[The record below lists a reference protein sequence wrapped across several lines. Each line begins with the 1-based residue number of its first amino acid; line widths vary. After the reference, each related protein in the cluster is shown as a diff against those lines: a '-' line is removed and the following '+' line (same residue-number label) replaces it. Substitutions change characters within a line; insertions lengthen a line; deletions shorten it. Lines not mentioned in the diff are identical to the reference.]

1 MVNPVLPQLNAAKA
15 MPADTQ
21 VLVIG
26 LTGDG
31 DTPRLVGL
39 PVEVGK
45 AYAKRFG
52 AELATTLV
60 ELKASTKVGSTTV
73 VPLGAGLRV
82 VAVGLGKDGEATP
95 GVLRRAAGA
104 AARVAVGFSPTAER
118 ARNGASSPSAERARN
133 ERVEALR
140 MAVALPTEEPEQ
152 LKAVAEGSVLGQYA
166 WAPISAKAEERTA
179 PRITLLTPRAD
190 KATKDALTAVG
201 AITWA
206 QLVAR
211 DWVNL
216 PANLLYPETFAAEAK
231 ELFAGSKVS
240 VEVLD
245 DKQLAAKG
253 YGGLTAVGGGSSHT
267 PRLVRLSYAPRG
279 ATAHL
284 ALVGKGITFDSGG
297 LNLKPGDSMYTMK
310 CDMGG
315 AAAVFAAVRAIADLG
330 LKVKVT
336 AYGCLAENLPSDTA
350 YRPSDVLTI
359 YGGTTVENYNTD
371 AEGRLVMAD
380 GLARSNEDNPDL
392 VVDVATLTG
401 AAMVA
406 LGGKIYGVFSDS
418 DEVAD
423 RLLGAAET
431 AGEDAWRLP
440 MGEWSAEPLESK
452 VADLRSGGQRM
463 GGASV
468 AASFLRR
475 FVDEGT
481 DWGHLDIA
489 GVGFNEGAPSGE
501 VPAGGTGV
509 GVRTLV
515 ELARSMQS

>member
-1 MVNPVLPQLNAAKA
+1 MVNPVLPPLNAAKA

-31 DTPRLVGL
+31 DAPRLVGL

-104 AARVAVGFSPTAER
+104 AARAAVGLGEGVR
-118 ARNGASSPSAERARN
+118 
-133 ERVEALR
+133 L
-140 MAVALPTEEPEQ
+140 AVALPTEEPEQ

-245 DKQLAAKG
+245 DQQLAAKG

-440 MGEWSAEPLESK
+440 MGDWSAEPLESK

>member
-1 MVNPVLPQLNAAKA
+1 MIEFVRGVTVVNPVLPQLNAAKA

-31 DTPRLVGL
+31 DAPRLVGL

-104 AARVAVGFSPTAER
+104 AARAAVGLGEGVR
-118 ARNGASSPSAERARN
+118 
-133 ERVEALR
+133 L
-140 MAVALPTEEPEQ
+140 AVALPTEEPEQ

-245 DKQLAAKG
+245 DQQLAAKG

-279 ATAHL
+279 AKAHL
-284 ALVGKGITFDSGG
+284 VLVGKGITFDSGG

-380 GLARSNEDNPDL
+380 GLARSNEDDPDL

>member
-1 MVNPVLPQLNAAKA
+1 MIEFVRGVTVVNPVLPQLNAAKA

-31 DTPRLVGL
+31 DAPRLVGL

-104 AARVAVGFSPTAER
+104 AARVAVGLGEGVR
-118 ARNGASSPSAERARN
+118 L
-133 ERVEALR
+133 V
-140 MAVALPTEEPEQ
+140 VALPTEEPEQ

-190 KATKDALTAVG
+190 KASKDALTAVG

-440 MGEWSAEPLESK
+440 MGDWSAEPLESK

>member
-1 MVNPVLPQLNAAKA
+1 MNVAKTL
-15 MPADTQ
+15 PADTQ
-21 VLVIG
+21 VLVVG
-26 LTGDG
+26 LAGEAKE
-31 DTPRLVGL
+31 PQLVGL
-39 PVEVGK
+39 PATVDK
-45 AYAKRFG
+45 AYQKRFG
-52 AELATTLV
+52 ADLASTLV

-73 VPLGAGLRV
+73 VAVGGGLRV
-82 VAVGLGKDGEATP
+82 VAVGLGGDEPTP
-95 GVLRRAAGA
+95 AVLRRAAGA
-104 AARVAVGFSPTAER
+104 AARAAVGLGEGVR
-118 ARNGASSPSAERARN
+118 
-133 ERVEALR
+133 L
-140 MAVALPTEEPEQ
+140 AVALPTGEPEQ
-152 LKAVAEGSVLGQYA
+152 LRAVAEGSVLGQYA
-166 WAPISAKAEERTA
+166 WAPISAKTEEKAA
-179 PRITLLTPRAD
+179 PSITLISARAD
-190 KATKDALTAVG
+190 KPARDALAEVSAV
-201 AITWA
+201 AYA

-231 ELFAGSKVS
+231 DLVRGTRIA

-245 DKQLAAKG
+245 DKALAAGG
-253 YGGLTAVGGGSSHT
+253 YGGLTAVGGGSAHT
-267 PRLVRLSYAPRG
+267 PRLVRMSYAPRG
-279 ATAHL
+279 AKAHL

-315 AAAVFAAVRAIADLG
+315 AAAVFAAMRAIADLG

-350 YRPSDVLTI
+350 FRPSDVLTM
-359 YGGTTVENYNTD
+359 YGGITVENYNTD

-380 GLARSNEDNPDL
+380 GLARSNEDKPDL
-392 VVDVATLTG
+392 VVDIATLTG
-401 AAMVA
+401 ACMVA
-406 LGGKIYGVFSDS
+406 LGGQIFGVFSDS

-423 RLLGAAET
+423 RLLGAAEA
-431 AGEDAWRLP
+431 AGEEAWRLP
-440 MGEWSAEPLESK
+440 MGDWSAESLDSK
-452 VADLRSGGQRM
+452 VADLRSGGSRM

-489 GVGFNEGAPSGE
+489 GVGYNEGSPSGE
-501 VPAGGTGV
+501 VPTGGTGV

-515 ELARSMQS
+515 ELARSLQG

>member
-1 MVNPVLPQLNAAKA
+1 MVNPVLPQLNAAKS
-15 MPADTQ
+15 MPADTE
-21 VLVIG
+21 VLVVG
-26 LTGDG
+26 LSGEASA
-31 DTPRLVGL
+31 PELVGL
-39 PVEVGK
+39 PGEVGRS
-45 AYAKRFG
+45 YQKRFG
-52 AELATTLV
+52 AELASTLV
-60 ELKASTKVGSTTV
+60 ELKAGTSVGSTTV
-73 VPLGAGLRV
+73 VPLGAGLRL
-82 VAVGLGKDGEATP
+82 VAVGLGTGGSQEASP
-95 GVLRRAAGA
+95 AVLRRAAGA
-104 AARVAVGFSPTAER
+104 AARVAAGLGS
-118 ARNGASSPSAERARN
+118 G
-133 ERVEALR
+133 LR
-140 MAVALPTEEPEQ
+140 ITVALPSEEPEQ
-152 LKAVAEGSVLGQYA
+152 LRAVAEGSVLGQYT
-166 WAPISAKAEERTA
+166 WAPISSKAEERTA
-179 PRITLLTPRAD
+179 PQITLLTARAD
-190 KATKDALTAVG
+190 KATTELLETVG
-201 AITWA
+201 AITGA

-216 PANLLYPETFAAEAK
+216 PANLLYPETFADEVK
-231 ELFAGSKVS
+231 SLLKGSKVS

-245 DKQLAAKG
+245 DKQLAAQG
-253 YGGLTAVGGGSSHT
+253 YGGLSAVGGGSAHT
-267 PRLVRLSYAPRG
+267 PRLVRLSYSPRG
-279 ATAHL
+279 AKAHL

-315 AAAVFAAVRAIADLG
+315 AAAVFAAMRAIADLG
-330 LKVKVT
+330 LKVQVT

-380 GLARSNEDNPDL
+380 GLARSNEDKPDL

-401 AAMVA
+401 ACMVA
-406 LGGKIYGVFSDS
+406 LGGKIFGVFTDS

-475 FVDEGT
+475 FVEEGT

-489 GVGFNEGAPSGE
+489 GVGFNEGSASGE

-515 ELARSMQS
+515 ELARSMQG

>member
-1 MVNPVLPQLNAAKA
+1 MIEFVRGVTVVNPVLPQLNAAKA

-82 VAVGLGKDGEATP
+82 VAVGLGQDGEATP

-104 AARVAVGFSPTAER
+104 AARAAVGLGE
-118 ARNGASSPSAERARN
+118 GV
-133 ERVEALR
+133 RV
-140 MAVALPTEEPEQ
+140 AVALPTEEPEQ

>member
-31 DTPRLVGL
+31 DAPRLVGL

-104 AARVAVGFSPTAER
+104 AARAAVGLGEGVR
-118 ARNGASSPSAERARN
+118 
-133 ERVEALR
+133 L
-140 MAVALPTEEPEQ
+140 AVALPTEEPEQ

-431 AGEDAWRLP
+431 AGEEAWRLP

>member
-31 DTPRLVGL
+31 DAPRLVGL

-104 AARVAVGFSPTAER
+104 GARAAVGLGEGVR
-118 ARNGASSPSAERARN
+118 
-133 ERVEALR
+133 L
-140 MAVALPTEEPEQ
+140 AVALPTEEPEQ

-440 MGEWSAEPLESK
+440 MGDWSAEPLESK

>member
-82 VAVGLGKDGEATP
+82 VAVGLGQDGEATP

-104 AARVAVGFSPTAER
+104 AARAAVGLGE
-118 ARNGASSPSAERARN
+118 GV
-133 ERVEALR
+133 RV
-140 MAVALPTEEPEQ
+140 AVALPTEEPEQ

>member
-26 LTGDG
+26 LAGESDA
-31 DTPRLVGL
+31 PQPVGL
-39 PVEVGK
+39 PAEVAR

-60 ELKASTKVGSTTV
+60 ELKAGTSVGSTTV
-73 VPLGAGLRV
+73 VPLGAGLRL

-95 GVLRRAAGA
+95 NVLRRAAGA
-104 AARVAVGFSPTAER
+104 AARVAVGLADGVR
-118 ARNGASSPSAERARN
+118 
-133 ERVEALR
+133 L
-140 MAVALPTEEPEQ
+140 AVALPAEEPEQ

-166 WAPISAKAEERTA
+166 WAPISAKTEDRPA
-179 PRITLLTPRAD
+179 PQITLITPRAD
-190 KATKDALTAVG
+190 KATKDALAAVG
-201 AITWA
+201 AICWA

-216 PANLLYPETFAAEAK
+216 PANLLYPETFADEVK
-231 ELFAGSKVS
+231 DLFAGSKVS
-240 VEVLD
+240 VQVLD
-245 DKQLAAKG
+245 DKQLASQG

-279 ATAHL
+279 AKAHL
-284 ALVGKGITFDSGG
+284 VLVGKGITFDSGG

>member
-1 MVNPVLPQLNAAKA
+1 MIEFVRGVTVVNPVLPQLNAAKA

-31 DTPRLVGL
+31 DAPRLVGL

-104 AARVAVGFSPTAER
+104 AARAAVGLGEGVR
-118 ARNGASSPSAERARN
+118 
-133 ERVEALR
+133 L
-140 MAVALPTEEPEQ
+140 AVALPTEEPEQ

-431 AGEDAWRLP
+431 AGEEAWRLP

>member
-31 DTPRLVGL
+31 DAPRLVGL

-104 AARVAVGFSPTAER
+104 GARAAVGLGEGVR
-118 ARNGASSPSAERARN
+118 
-133 ERVEALR
+133 L
-140 MAVALPTEEPEQ
+140 AVALPTEEPEQ

-166 WAPISAKAEERTA
+166 WPISAKAEERTA

-440 MGEWSAEPLESK
+440 MGDWSAEPLESK

>member
-1 MVNPVLPQLNAAKA
+1 MIEFVRGVTVVNPVLPQLNAAKA

-31 DTPRLVGL
+31 DAPRLVGL

-104 AARVAVGFSPTAER
+104 GARAAVGLGEGVR
-118 ARNGASSPSAERARN
+118 
-133 ERVEALR
+133 L
-140 MAVALPTEEPEQ
+140 AVALPTEEPEQ

-166 WAPISAKAEERTA
+166 WPISAKAEERTA

-440 MGEWSAEPLESK
+440 MGDWSAEPLESK

>member
-1 MVNPVLPQLNAAKA
+1 MIEFVRGVTVVNPVLPPLNAAKA

-31 DTPRLVGL
+31 DAPRLVGL

-104 AARVAVGFSPTAER
+104 AARAAVGLGEGVR
-118 ARNGASSPSAERARN
+118 
-133 ERVEALR
+133 L
-140 MAVALPTEEPEQ
+140 AVALPTEEPEQ

-245 DKQLAAKG
+245 DQQLAAKG

-440 MGEWSAEPLESK
+440 MGDWSAEPLESK

>member
-104 AARVAVGFSPTAER
+104 AARAAVGLGEGVR
-118 ARNGASSPSAERARN
+118 
-133 ERVEALR
+133 L
-140 MAVALPTEEPEQ
+140 AVALPTEEPEQ

>member
-31 DTPRLVGL
+31 DAPRLVGL

-104 AARVAVGFSPTAER
+104 AARVAVGLGEGVR
-118 ARNGASSPSAERARN
+118 L
-133 ERVEALR
+133 V
-140 MAVALPTEEPEQ
+140 VALPTEEPEQ

-190 KATKDALTAVG
+190 KASKDALTAVG

-440 MGEWSAEPLESK
+440 MGDWSAEPLESK